1 MPLLPDVRQR
11 TDRRPISLLE
21 WGVSHQKRLGIAMQ
35 TEHLKVTGMTCGG
48 CTKNVTHA
56 LRAIAGV
63 RDVQVS
69 LSDGEAT
76 VQYDERVTSP
86 DQLKL
91 AVTGAGYG
99 VDVKDAAHGQQA
111 KGGCC
116 D

>member
-1 MPLLPDVRQR
+1 
-11 TDRRPISLLE
+11 
-21 WGVSHQKRLGIAMQ
+21 MQ

-56 LRAIAGV
+56 LRAIRGV
-63 RDVQVS
+63 GDVKVS
-69 LSDGEAT
+69 LSDGEAV

-91 AVTGAGYG
+91 AVTAAGYG
-99 VDVKDAAHGQQA
+99 ADVKIAA

-116 D
+116 G